1 MPLRRLRSYRKTL
14 AFRLTL
20 WYAGVFAVSSCIAFL
35 LFYTLITSVF
45 RDRTDQDLLGQAR
58 EFSAILSTRGLEAVK
73 SLAMLEAQAAGV
85 KKVFFRLL
93 SSRGEVF
100 SSSNMSYWQD
110 IDIREAAIKQLVR
123 DRKNV
128 FETVTVPNRKD
139 KVRILHVMV
148 GTGVILQ
155 IGQSMEADSRFID
168 AFKNI
173 FFITMVLLVGVS
185 AGVGWFMAKRAVS
198 GVAAVTR
205 TAQEISGGT
214 LDKRVPVGTRG
225 DEIDQLAAT
234 FNQMLGRIQALI
246 TEIKE
251 MSDNIAHDLKSPITR
266 IRGMAEVTLTTG
278 KGIEEYESMAAGTVE
293 ECDRLLDMINTML
306 MITKA
311 ESGLHQL
318 DEQQV
323 DMARLVRDA
332 CELLA
337 PVAEDSGLS
346 LACEAPETSPVV
358 GDPRMIQRI
367 LANLIDNAVKYTPSG
382 GTVKVSLSEKA
393 GEEVVVAVQ
402 DTGIGIPAGDLP
414 HVFERFYRCDQSRS
428 EPGTGLGLSLAR
440 ALARAHNGDITVT
453 SVLGQ
458 GSTFTLILSRDKG
471 TKMQRHKG
479 IIREVFFCFVPLSLC
494 PFLF

>member
-1 MPLRRLRSYRKTL
+1 
-14 AFRLTL
+14 
-20 WYAGVFAVSSCIAFL
+20 VV
-35 LFYTLITSVF
+35 
-45 RDRTDQDLLGQAR
+45 
-58 EFSAILSTRGLEAVK
+58 
-73 SLAMLEAQAAGV
+73 
-85 KKVFFRLL
+85 
-93 SSRGEVF
+93 
-100 SSSNMSYWQD
+100 
-110 IDIREAAIKQLVR
+110 
-123 DRKNV
+123 
-128 FETVTVPNRKD
+128 
-139 KVRILHVMV
+139 HVLV

-173 FFITMVLLVGVS
+173 FFITMVLLVGLS
-185 AGVGWFMAKRAVS
+185 AGVGWFMAKRAIS

-225 DEIDQLAAT
+225 DEIDQLATT
-234 FNQMLGRIQALI
+234 FNQMLGRIQTLI

-266 IRGMAEVTLTTG
+266 IRGLAEVTLATG
-278 KGIEEYESMAAGTVE
+278 KEIGEYENMAAGTVE

-306 MITKA
+306 MITKT
-311 ESGLHQL
+311 ESGVHQL
-318 DEQQV
+318 DYQEV
-323 DMARLVRDA
+323 DMGRLVRDA
-332 CELLA
+332 CELMES
-337 PVAEDSGLS
+337 VAEDRGLR
-346 LACEAPETSPVV
+346 LTCETPENPILI

-382 GTVKVSLSEKA
+382 GTVMVSLSEKG

-453 SVLGQ
+453 SALGQ
-458 GSTFTLILSRDKG
+458 GSTFSLILPKSR
-471 TKMQRHKG
+471 
-479 IIREVFFCFVPLSLC
+479 P
-494 PFLF
+494 

>member
-1 MPLRRLRSYRKTL
+1 MPLNRLHSYCKTL

-45 RDRTDQDLLGQAR
+45 RDRTDQELLGQAR

-85 KKVFFRLL
+85 KKVFLRLL

-110 IDIREAAIKQLVR
+110 IDIREEAIKQLVR

-128 FETVTVPNRKD
+128 FETITIPNRKD
-139 KVRILHVMV
+139 KVRVLHVMV

-173 FFITMVLLVGVS
+173 FFITMVLLAGLS
-185 AGVGWFMAKRAVS
+185 AGVGWFMARRAVS

-214 LDKRVPVGTRG
+214 LDKRVPVGSRG
-225 DEIDQLAAT
+225 DEIDQLATT
-234 FNQMLGRIQALI
+234 FNQMLGRIQILI
-246 TEIKE
+246 TEIRE

-311 ESGLHQL
+311 ESGLHPL
-318 DEQQV
+318 DEQKV

-332 CELLA
+332 CELLET
-337 PVAEDSGLS
+337 VAEDRGLS
-346 LACEAPETSPVV
+346 LTCEMPETFTVL

-382 GTVKVSLSEKA
+382 GTVKVSLSETG

-440 ALARAHNGDITVT
+440 ALARAHYGDITVT
-453 SVLGQ
+453 STLGQ
-458 GSTFTLILSRDKG
+458 GSTFTLTLPKSR
-471 TKMQRHKG
+471 RPY
-479 IIREVFFCFVPLSLC
+479 RSANERSA
-494 PFLF
+494 

>member
-1 MPLRRLRSYRKTL
+1 MPLKRLRSYRKTL

-20 WYAGVFAVSSCIAFL
+20 WYAGVFAVSACVAFL

-45 RDRTDQDLLGQAR
+45 RDRTDQELLAQAR
-58 EFSAILSTRGLEAVK
+58 EFSATLSTRGMEAVRN
-73 SLAMLEAQAAGV
+73 LAMLEAQAAGV

-110 IDIREAAIKQLVR
+110 IDIRQEAIKELLR

-128 FETVTVPNRKD
+128 FETVSIPNRKD
-139 KVRILHVMV
+139 KIRVAHVLI

-173 FFITMVLLVGVS
+173 FLVTMVLLLGLA
-185 AGVGWFMAKRAVS
+185 AGVGWFMARRAVS
-198 GVAAVTR
+198 GVEAVTR

-214 LDKRVPVGTRG
+214 LAKRVPVGTRG

-278 KGIEEYESMAAGTVE
+278 NGIEEYENMAAGTVE

-306 MITKA
+306 MITKT
-311 ESGLHQL
+311 ESGVHPL
-318 DEQQV
+318 DYQQV
-323 DMARLVRDA
+323 DMPRLVRDA
-332 CELLA
+332 CELMET
-337 PVAEDSGLS
+337 VAEDKGLS
-346 LACEAPETSPVV
+346 LACETPETLPLV

-367 LANLIDNAVKYTPSG
+367 LANLLDNAIKYTPSG
-382 GTVKVSLSEKA
+382 GSVRVSLSA
-393 GEEVVVAVQ
+393 IDGGEALVSVQ
-402 DTGIGIPAGDLP
+402 DTGMGIPPDELP
-414 HVFERFYRCDQSRS
+414 HIFERFYRCDQSRS

-440 ALARAHNGDITVT
+440 ALARAHQGDITVT
-453 SVLGQ
+453 SILGQ
-458 GSTFTLILSRDKG
+458 GSTFTLTLPKTRIPQATAS
-471 TKMQRHKG
+471 T
-479 IIREVFFCFVPLSLC
+479 
-494 PFLF
+494 